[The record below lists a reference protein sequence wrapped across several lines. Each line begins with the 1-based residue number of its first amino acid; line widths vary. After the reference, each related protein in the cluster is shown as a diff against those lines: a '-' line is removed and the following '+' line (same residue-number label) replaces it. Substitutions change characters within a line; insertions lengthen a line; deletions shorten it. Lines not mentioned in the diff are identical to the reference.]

1 MTCFSQDQ
9 VRDVD
14 KDPNAKIMHFVTMT
28 GVNLDTIDFADR
40 KTEYWAVNDEL
51 TLNARGK
58 KTNCPGIFFYNDLY
72 KKLDTPSQ
80 LRVIYY
86 STR

>member
-1 MTCFSQDQ
+1 MTCFFQDQ

-40 KTEYWAVNDEL
+40 RTEYWAVNDEL

-58 KTNCPGIFFYNDLY
+58 KTNCPGIFFIM
-72 KKLDTPSQ
+72 TF
-80 LRVIYY
+80 
-86 STR
+86 TRNWTLQANSG